1 MRLYEELMKLK
12 EMDELVPVKGK
23 AEVAVVD
30 DDLNSKLLKKID
42 LIADALAHAFEKEG
56 INLDASLIADD
67 IRRDCGLMGDVIST
81 DELDVEHNPFDAAT
95 KQMHDMGPIDTN
107 HACQTLLMVSP
118 HEFVQVFLNGL
129 KRNRGLLPGGMDGRA
144 LPHRPEPRRIGEG
157 KEKDYSYIDSLAK
170 KFSEVT
176 ECKEELHE
184 EDDDNISLESDK
196 PQEIESQ
203 DVFVSEEDVPGTFEE
218 QMDFLAADEDEAI
231 AGYEKI
237 IALVEDE
244 HIKEQLKKILVEE
257 KAHKKFLVAVK
268 KDPTLEYSHEEE
280 EVKEKEVEVELPAD
294 EVVIEPIEEEVL
306 TEKITDIKGYYNSSK
321 NKEKFKNAGL
331 DEKRFMQVVAIDPT
345 YTEGSNKAGTY
356 FEWLLRLITTGT
368 TNFREM
374 MQAAHEYKDQLS
386 AFEDLKRRK
395 RLPENKR
402 DIMQIK
408 NLAELVNVVATRGE
422 EEAPKEAG
430 EEGEEGEKKSTGSMS
445 DFKQDLKDFPAL
457 CQKLTWPDPVTGT
470 YEDHMELVG
479 ENDKWEVWKVK
490 SPLGAFIFDQWGDG
504 AKWCVGG
511 FGYKGEEGK
520 RSATSYYPNYLRNG
534 EGVYVCFQQKNKNT
548 PRPYNKALITF
559 NDKARYSVSQFNHS
573 NNGSY
578 YSGGYSSDTAAEF
591 ARFLSEENLLDVL
604 KGTEFGNCES
614 IKDVET
620 AERLKKGEPY
630 VYGGEKVKNQFKDA
644 IKKVVFEE
652 GYSRTI
658 KLRRQDQQV
667 ELVGIP
673 ENAFRDCK
681 NLEEVEVPIE
691 IQAIGFHAF
700 LNCDKA
706 VIKTPRH
713 RISCFPQDVEYLNG
727 HMIYTDDPVKE
738 EPKSEEKPED
748 K

>member
-1 MRLYEELMKLK
+1 MRLLESLKKLH
-12 EMDELVPVKGK
+12 EIDELVPVKRSS
-23 AEVAVVD
+23 EVVVA
-30 DDLNSKLLKKID
+30 DDLNSRLLKKID
-42 LIADALAHAFEKEG
+42 IIAEALAHAFEKEG
-56 INLDASLIADD
+56 IDLDAELIADD
-67 IRRDCGLMGDVIST
+67 IRRDCGLMGEVIST
-81 DELDVEHNPFDAAT
+81 DELDVENNPFDAAT
-95 KQMHDMGPIDTN
+95 KAMHDMGPIDTN

-129 KRNRGLLPGGMDGRA
+129 KRNRGLLPGGVGNRA

-184 EDDDNISLESDK
+184 EEGEDIPAPEGVTFDLSDGSGEPVEVTVK
-196 PQEIESQ
+196 DGEVVEGPE
-203 DVFVSEEDVPGTFEE
+203 GLKTFDE
-218 QMDFLAADEDEAI
+218 QMNFLAKDEQEAI
-231 AGYEKI
+231 DGYDTV

-244 HIKEQLKKILVEE
+244 HVKEQLQHIREE
-257 KAHKKFLVAVK
+257 EIAHKDYLEAVK
-268 KDPTLEYSHEEE
+268 KDHSLVYSHEDKEEEEESEE
-280 EVKEKEVEVELPAD
+280 EVE
-294 EVVIEPIEEEVL
+294 VIEEAVL
-306 TEKITDIKGYYNSSK
+306 TEKITDLKAYYNSAK
-321 NKEKFKNAGL
+321 NKERFQEVGMS
-331 DEKRFMQVVAIDPT
+331 EKDFMRLADIDPT
-345 YTEGSNKAGTY
+345 HKEGTNGGGTY
-356 FEWLLRLITTGT
+356 IEWLLRLITSGT

-374 MQAAHEYKDQLS
+374 LQAAHEYKDQLS
-386 AFEDLKRRK
+386 AYEDLKKRK
-395 RLPENKR
+395 RIPENKR

-408 NLAELVNVVATRGE
+408 SLPELVNLVATRGE
-422 EEAPKEAG
+422 EEAPKEPG
-430 EEGEEGEKKSTGSMS
+430 KEGEEEKKSSGSMS

-457 CQKLTWPDPVTGT
+457 CQKLTWPDKVEGT

-511 FGYKGEEGK
+511 FGYKGEDGK
-520 RSATSYYPNYLRNG
+520 RSANNYYNNYLHNG
-534 EGVYVCFQQKNKNT
+534 EGVYVCFQQKNKNE
-548 PRPYNKALITF
+548 PRPHNKALITF
-559 NDKARYSVSQFNHS
+559 NDKARYSVSQFNHA
-573 NNGSY
+573 NNSSY
-578 YSGGYSSDTAAEF
+578 YSGGYSGDTAAEF

-620 AERLKKGEPY
+620 AERLKNGEPY
-630 VYGGEKVKNQFKDA
+630 VYSGEKVKNQFKDA

-652 GYSRTI
+652 GYSRTV

-667 ELVGIP
+667 ELIGIP

-713 RISCFPQDVEYLNG
+713 RISCFPQDVQYLEQ

-738 EPKSEEKPED
+738 EPKSEE
-748 K
+748 